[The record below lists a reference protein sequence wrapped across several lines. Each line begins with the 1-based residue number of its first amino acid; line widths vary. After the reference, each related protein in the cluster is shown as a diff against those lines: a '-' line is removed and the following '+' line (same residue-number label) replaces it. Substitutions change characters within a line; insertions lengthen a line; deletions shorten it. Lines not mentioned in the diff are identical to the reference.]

1 MNQEQLEAKS
11 LGDLREIAKLQGVKS
26 VTKYRKSDL
35 VRIIMNGGTV
45 PAGDTPVEAQP
56 APTNEVEAPAKV
68 FQPAPVPVQPEVD
81 AAPQAPAEPRPITP
95 PDTAAPRMRP
105 AYTPR
110 PQQN

>member
-26 VTKYRKSDL
+26 ITKYRKSDL

-45 PAGDTPVEAQP
+45 PLSDAAADEATAAAEDSGAPAQAQQPAQP
-56 APTNEVEAPAKV
+56 AARPEADTPS
-68 FQPAPVPVQPEVD
+68 VPV
-81 AAPQAPAEPRPITP
+81 EPRPMVA
-95 PDTAAPRMRP
+95 PDAAAPRMRP

-110 PQQN
+110 PQ